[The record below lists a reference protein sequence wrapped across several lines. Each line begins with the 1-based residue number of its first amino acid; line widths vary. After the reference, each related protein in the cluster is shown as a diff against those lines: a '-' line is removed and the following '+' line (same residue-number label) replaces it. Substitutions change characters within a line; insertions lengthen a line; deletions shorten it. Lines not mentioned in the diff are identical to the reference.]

1 MKKISYLC
9 SHEGR
14 VSQDRVLF
22 RGYNNANSNGGISYT
37 NANNDAS
44 NTNTNVGSRLDYLS
58 SVLRHSRRVGNRS
71 DRGRCATLIE

>member
-58 SVLRHSRRVGNRS
+58 IGSTAQPTCRHHS

>member
-22 RGYNNANSNGGISYT
+22 RGYHYAYSYGGISCTY
-37 NANNDAS
+37 AFNDAS
-44 NTNTNVGSRLDYLS
+44 YTYTYVGL
-58 SVLRHSRRVGNRS
+58 NRS
-71 DRGRCATLIE
+71 SDL

>member
-44 NTNTNVGSRLDYLS
+44 NTNVGSRLDYLPIGS
-58 SVLRHSRRVGNRS
+58 T
-71 DRGRCATLIE
+71 A